1 MKGMDLG
8 GFLFLLVPLEQVR
21 FLLYGSK
28 VMFVSQ
34 FVHGDDHSFI
44 HSVYLS
50 VCHSFIDVEEQM
62 GVICVLHNVQS
73 ICR

>member
-8 GFLFLLVPLEQVR
+8 GSLFLLVPLGRVR

-34 FVHGDDHSFI
+34 SVHGDDHSFI
-44 HSVYLS
+44 QSICLS
-50 VCHSFIDVEEQM
+50 VIQFIDVEEQM

>member
-8 GFLFLLVPLEQVR
+8 GFLFLSGAAGASEVSVVWIEGHVCQSVR
-21 FLLYGSK
+21 PRGR
-28 VMFVSQ
+28 
-34 FVHGDDHSFI
+34 SFI

>member
-8 GFLFLLVPLEQVR
+8 GFLFLLVPLGRVR

-34 FVHGDDHSFI
+34 FVTGTIIHSFGLF
-44 HSVYLS
+44 VCLS
-50 VCHSFIDVEEQM
+50 FNS
-62 GVICVLHNVQS
+62 
-73 ICR
+73 

>member
-1 MKGMDLG
+1 MKEMDLG
-8 GFLFLLVPLEQVR
+8 GFLFLLVPLGRVR
-21 FLLYGSK
+21 CLLYGSK

-50 VCHSFIDVEEQM
+50 VIQFIDVEEQM